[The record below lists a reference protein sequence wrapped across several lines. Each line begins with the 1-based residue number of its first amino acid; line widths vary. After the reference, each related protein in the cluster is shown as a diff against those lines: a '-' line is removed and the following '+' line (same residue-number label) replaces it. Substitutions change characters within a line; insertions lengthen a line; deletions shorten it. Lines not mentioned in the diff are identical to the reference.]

1 MNVGFARRPRVC
13 DNALV
18 ELGVRVEDRAPGVW
32 VVDLT
37 ATYRLNG
44 RRVSQVWALQLK
56 NALGA
61 TDSAL
66 DYSFLR
72 DAVVDVDEGFPLPVL
87 SYTVEW

>member
-1 MNVGFARRPRVC
+1 MYDETRAF
-13 DNALV
+13 
-18 ELGVRVEDRAPGVW
+18 EDRAPGVW